1 MLVAST
7 EQIHVFSATDR
18 PFEAAIRTPVVGS
31 GKLSAVRFG
40 ATDNDIMVFS
50 SMGLKLILFDLSTS
64 TAIEIANPK
73 FYLPTSASRT
83 FSIRPQTNHL
93 ALLTR
98 VNGKDMISLHAADN
112 SQVQKSWNADSV
124 DAQALLWTPDGNWL
138 VLWDAPSQGHRVLL
152 YTADGQHF
160 RTLNALEIMRNED
173 TELAPG
179 IRLCQT
185 SPNSKWLAVG
195 DYSRNV
201 TLLDTS
207 LWRPTMTLKHPS
219 ATNPRDTLQVCRKHD
234 PFHKIHR

>member
-1 MLVAST
+1 MAST
-7 EQIHVFSATDR
+7 EHIHVFSATGT

-40 ATDNDIMVFS
+40 ATDNDILVFS

-64 TAIEIANPK
+64 TAMELANPK
-73 FYLPTSASRT
+73 FYLTTSANRT

-98 VNGKDMISLHAADN
+98 VNGKDIISLHEPRN
-112 SQVQKSWNADSV
+112 GQVQKSWNADSV

-138 VLWDAPSQGHRVLL
+138 VLWDAPAQGHRILL

-160 RTLNALEIMRNED
+160 RTLNALEITRNED
-173 TELAPG
+173 TELAAG

-201 TLLDTS
+201 TLLNTS

-219 ATNPRDTLQVCRKHD
+219 AINPRDTLQVCMNRSAFYKTQC
-234 PFHKIHR
+234 

>member
-1 MLVAST
+1 MAST
-7 EQIHVFSATDR
+7 EQIHVFSATDT

-40 ATDNDIMVFS
+40 ATDNSILVFS
-50 SMGLKLILFDLSTS
+50 SMGLKLIMFDLSTS
-64 TAIEIANPK
+64 TAIEVANPK

-83 FSIRPQTNHL
+83 ISIRPQTNHL

-98 VNGKDMISLHAADN
+98 VNGKDIISLHDPEN

-138 VLWDAPSQGHRVLL
+138 VLWDAPAQGHRILL

-160 RTLNALEIMRNED
+160 RTLGALDITRNED
-173 TELAPG
+173 TELAAG

-195 DYSRNV
+195 DHSRNV
-201 TLLDTS
+201 TLLHTS

-219 ATNPRDTLQVCRKHD
+219 TIKPRDTLQVCREYS
-234 PFHKIHR
+234 PFQKIHC